1 MSVFGN
7 MHMHIV
13 NDFDRSVFLY
23 FKLFLIKNLTKCR
36 INLASKL
43 NQIFRLNLRSRRI
56 RIPQTDSSLYSS
68 ESSSPR
74 PGFSRPK
81 ENLNIET
88 GEIPFIDDTPNNQK
102 SYRLQ
107 HDDRIAIRLRHG
119 KGMSKNLLMRLSKYI
134 LLLRS
139 PKNKSN
145 GA

>member
-1 MSVFGN
+1 M
-7 MHMHIV
+7 
-13 NDFDRSVFLY
+13 
-23 FKLFLIKNLTKCR
+23 
-36 INLASKL
+36 ASKL
-43 NQIFRLNLRSRRI
+43 KKLSRLNLRSRRM

-119 KGMSKNLLMRLSKYI
+119 KGTSINLLMRLSKYSE
-134 LLLRS
+134 LLRS
-139 PKNKSN
+139 SKNKSN
-145 GA
+145 DA